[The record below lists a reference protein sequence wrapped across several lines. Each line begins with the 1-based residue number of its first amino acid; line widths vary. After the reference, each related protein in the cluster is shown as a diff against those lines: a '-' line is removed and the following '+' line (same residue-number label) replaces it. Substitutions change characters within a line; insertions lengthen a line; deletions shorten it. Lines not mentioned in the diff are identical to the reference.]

1 VVAPEDIVPQIDIS
15 IQNNYGRCGEDIHF
29 SLDGANIWTSPSSW
43 SWQAETEN
51 LLSTGIKAYVKCNEN
66 LTGGIACPK
75 IKIKNPKATGYFV
88 DDRDGQ
94 AYQIVKIGEQTW
106 FAENLNYEGRCY
118 GDKDENCV
126 TYGGLSHGVTGVDG
140 NTRPYES
147 CPDGWHTPSNAEWDT
162 LMIAV
167 GGSNTAETKLKA
179 TSGWN
184 EYQGKSGNGT
194 DDYGFAALPG
204 GNGNYQY
211 TGYLYFGNI
220 GYGGSWWVTNN
231 NSVSFRYIGN
241 SGGGGTATA
250 MMTILSVRCVQD

>member
-1 VVAPEDIVPQIDIS
+1 
-15 IQNNYGRCGEDIHF
+15 
-29 SLDGANIWTSPSSW
+29 
-43 SWQAETEN
+43 
-51 LLSTGIKAYVKCNEN
+51 
-66 LTGGIACPK
+66 
-75 IKIKNPKATGYFV
+75 
-88 DDRDGQ
+88 
-94 AYQIVKIGEQTW
+94 
-106 FAENLNYEGRCY
+106 
-118 GDKDENCV
+118 
-126 TYGGLSHGVTGVDG
+126 
-140 NTRPYES
+140 
-147 CPDGWHTPSNAEWDT
+147 
-162 LMIAV
+162 MIAV

-220 GYGGSWWVTNN
+220 GYGGSWWVTTN

-241 SGGGGTATA
+241 SGGGTA